1 MIKLDAIAC
10 HTVDGALQTAGTM
23 TQVTGV
29 AFVTVQN
36 DYAQAVKYPARLCF
50 VSGAR
55 KRRES
60 LVAARWRRAEHGR
73 GPAGLR

>member
-1 MIKLDAIAC
+1 MIKLDAIAS

-36 DYAQAVKYPARLCF
+36 DYAQAVNIRQGF

-73 GPAGLR
+73 VPECLR